1 LTGESGR
8 GNLKGAAGCWLCCP
22 VVACRGR
29 LSGGFGARSG
39 AGGIGW
45 VHMRQGEAV
54 TGKGWDVGEGS
65 GMVAVCAVHV
75 VTINRVVGVVIV
87 VVADFVAVGGV
98 AGAVELTVAGEGW
111 GLVWESGVIVV
122 GVVVVGVA
130 INHVIVVVVVG
141 VIVVVIVVGV
151 VAVEGVAVAVVV
163 MWASELAVGAMV
175 HCASGSISR
184 IGAGA
189 AVSWWPR
196 CGAVGVCC
204 GVVGIVVAVA
214 VVVIVVGTVYCCGVG
229 RKASFIASLIL
240 CSISM
245 RSW

>member
-65 GMVAVCAVHV
+65 GMVAVGAVHVGVGAAV

-87 VVADFVAVGGV
+87 IVADFVAV
-98 AGAVELTVAGEGW
+98 
-111 GLVWESGVIVV
+111 
-122 GVVVVGVA
+122 
-130 INHVIVVVVVG
+130 VVVVV
-141 VIVVVIVVGV
+141 VFIVVGV
-151 VAVEGVAVAVVV
+151 VAVEGVAVAI
-163 MWASELAVGAMV
+163 E
-175 HCASGSISR
+175 
-184 IGAGA
+184 
-189 AVSWWPR
+189 VS
-196 CGAVGVCC
+196 
-204 GVVGIVVAVA
+204 
-214 VVVIVVGTVYCCGVG
+214 
-229 RKASFIASLIL
+229 
-240 CSISM
+240 
-245 RSW
+245 

>member
-1 LTGESGR
+1 
-8 GNLKGAAGCWLCCP
+8 LCCP

-29 LSGGFGARSG
+29 LSGGLGIGSG
-39 AGGIGW
+39 AGGTGW
-45 VHMRQGEAV
+45 VHMSQGAV
-54 TGKGWDVGEGS
+54 IAGEGWDVGEGS
-65 GMVAVCAVHV
+65 GMVAVGAVHVGVGAAV
-75 VTINRVVGVVIV
+75 VTINHVVGVVIV

-98 AGAVELTVAGEGW
+98 AGTVELMVAGEGW
-111 GLVWESGVIVV
+111 GLGWESGMIVV
-122 GVVVVGVA
+122 GVVLVGVA
-130 INHVIVVVVVG
+130 INHVVVVVG

-163 MWASELAVGAMV
+163 VWASELAVGAMG

-189 AVSWWPR
+189 AVSWWPWG
-196 CGAVGVCC
+196 GAVGVCC

-229 RKASFIASLIL
+229 QKASFIASLIL